1 MQRAF
6 IAGCGYV
13 GIATARL
20 FRDAGWKV
28 TAWTRSGE
36 LADRDLAIDCR
47 AVDLREREE
56 VRRNS
61 LPCNVVVH
69 CASSGGGDAEE
80 YRRVYRDGVTNLVA
94 AFPEARIL
102 FTSST
107 SVYEQRDGSWV
118 DENSEADPSSAK
130 GKILRESEEIALA
143 SGGIVLR
150 LGGIYGPGRSYLLRS
165 VMDGTAS
172 ISGEH
177 HRYVNQIHRDDIA
190 LAIFFLAQ
198 QAGVAAPRI
207 FNVVD
212 DVPSPRREILS
223 WLSTQLRKPLRNFPE
238 RIASKRGD
246 SNKRVSNAKLRAL
259 GWSPRYPSYQQGFV
273 QLVQSTAA
281 SSRAPKAFEGPR

>member
-1 MQRAF
+1 MQRAL

-20 FRDAGWKV
+20 FHDAGWKV

-36 LADRDLAIDCR
+36 VADRDLAIDCR

-61 LPCNVVVH
+61 TLCNVVVH
-69 CASSGGGDAEE
+69 SASSGGGDAEE
-80 YRRVYRDGVTNLVA
+80 YRRLYRDGIANLVA
-94 AFPEARIL
+94 AFPGARII

-107 SVYEQRDGSWV
+107 SVYAQRDGSWV
-118 DENSEADPSSAK
+118 DENSEANPSSAK
-130 GKILRESEEIALA
+130 GKILREAEEIALA
-143 SGGIVLR
+143 SGGIALR

-165 VMDGTAS
+165 VMEGTAS
-172 ISGEH
+172 ISGEND
-177 HRYVNQIHRDDIA
+177 RYVNQIHRDDIA

-198 QAGVAAPRI
+198 QPSVAPPRI

-212 DVPSPRREILS
+212 DMPSPRREILS
-223 WLSTQLRKPLRNFPE
+223 WLSTKLRKPLRDFPE
-238 RIASKRGD
+238 RIVNKRGD

-259 GWSPRYPSYQQGFV
+259 GWWPRYPSYQHGFV
-273 QLVQSTAA
+273 HLVPFTPGSSQS
-281 SSRAPKAFEGPR
+281 PKAFDTSG